1 MKKIKLLTL
10 VVALSFVL
18 TGCIFI
24 SKFSSSPGITGL
36 GLTTPVGNIGLLRVE
51 LP

>member
-1 MKKIKLLTL
+1 MYRKLVL
-10 VVALSFVL
+10 VSLLSVFL
-18 TGCIFI
+18 LQGCIFI

>member
-1 MKKIKLLTL
+1 MKQ
-10 VVALSFVL
+10 VALLLVL
-18 TGCIFI
+18 VFALQGCIFI

>member
-1 MKKIKLLTL
+1 MKTFIVIL
-10 VVALSFVL
+10 ALSFTL
-18 TGCIFI
+18 QGCIFI